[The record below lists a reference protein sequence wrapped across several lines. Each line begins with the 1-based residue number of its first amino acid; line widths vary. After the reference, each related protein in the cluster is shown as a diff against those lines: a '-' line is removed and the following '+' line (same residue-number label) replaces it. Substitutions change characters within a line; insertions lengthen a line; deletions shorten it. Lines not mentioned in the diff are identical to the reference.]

1 MNLEQNEGITV
12 KGYKWVGKIKEEKD
26 GGGFGILI
34 KDTLINGIAI
44 EPITAKNK
52 EILLLKLNLNNSENL
67 ITMIYNGKQQTC
79 TNKEESIAE
88 FKDIETLIE

>member
-1 MNLEQNEGITV
+1 MNLEQNESITV
-12 KGYKWVGKIKEEKD
+12 KEYKWVGNIKEEKD
-26 GGGFGILI
+26 VGGFGILI
-34 KDTLINGIAI
+34 KDKLINGIAT

-88 FKDIETLIE
+88 FKNIETLTE